1 MAPTA
6 KLVSSPLLTWTFFSN
21 HAHVLLSI
29 AQDPEIRL
37 RDLADQVGISER
49 AVQRIVAELRQGN
62 YIERE
67 RFGRRNRYRVC
78 PDLPLRHPVE
88 SRRTVRA
95 LVALIL
101 DS

>member
-1 MAPTA
+1 MAPTP
-6 KLVSSPLLTWTFFSN
+6 KPVSSPPTWTFLSN
-21 HAHVLLSI
+21 YAHVLLSI

-49 AVQRIVAELRQGN
+49 AVQRIVADLQHGN

-78 PDLPLRHPVE
+78 SDLPLRHPVE